1 MVNEIITS
9 AVGPT
14 IVVLFALLEVL
25 IIVGAAY
32 MISFVRKQIKES
44 KVAIDA
50 SMEENIV
57 ETVKRI
63 VKATNQKIVE
73 DMKKASG
80 NKKLS
85 EEQQLIIFDT
95 VKNNLL
101 HILNSDEV
109 KFLTGKYLNMDNA
122 LEYLIESAVADTKN
136 TAFETTKVIAEAI
149 VEEDRILS
157 DYFGDDDDD
166 EDEDDDYDFDEIDED
181 EDDLDVEDDSDS
193 AIANDNES
201 DENNSKMLKNNL
213 TQYGQMT
220 RFF

>member
-1 MVNEIITS
+1 MVNEIITA
-9 AVGPT
+9 AVEPT

-57 ETVKRI
+57 ETIKRI

-181 EDDLDVEDDSDS
+181 EDDLDAEDDSDS

-201 DENNSKMLKNNL
+201 DEK
-213 TQYGQMT
+213 
-220 RFF
+220 

>member
-166 EDEDDDYDFDEIDED
+166 DEDEDDDYDFDEIDED

-193 AIANDNES
+193 AIADDNES
-201 DENNSKMLKNNL
+201 DDKN
-213 TQYGQMT
+213 
-220 RFF
+220 

>member
-109 KFLTGKYLNMDNA
+109 KFLIGKYLNMDNA

-157 DYFGDDDDD
+157 DYFGDDDD

-201 DENNSKMLKNNL
+201 DENN
-213 TQYGQMT
+213 
-220 RFF
+220 

>member
-181 EDDLDVEDDSDS
+181 EDDLDAEDDSDS
-193 AIANDNES
+193 TSVPIVES
-201 DENNSKMLKNNL
+201 DEK
-213 TQYGQMT
+213 
-220 RFF
+220 

>member
-1 MVNEIITS
+1 MLNEIITS

-181 EDDLDVEDDSDS
+181 EDDLDAEDDSDS
-193 AIANDNES
+193 VIANDNES
-201 DENNSKMLKNNL
+201 DENN
-213 TQYGQMT
+213 
-220 RFF
+220 

>member
-157 DYFGDDDDD
+157 DYFGDDGDD

-201 DENNSKMLKNNL
+201 DENN
-213 TQYGQMT
+213 
-220 RFF
+220 

>member
-9 AVGPT
+9 AVEPT

-73 DMKKASG
+73 DMKKVSG

-201 DENNSKMLKNNL
+201 DENN
-213 TQYGQMT
+213 
-220 RFF
+220 

>member
-166 EDEDDDYDFDEIDED
+166 DEDEDEDYDFDEIDED
-181 EDDLDVEDDSDS
+181 EDDLDAEDDSDS
-193 AIANDNES
+193 VIANDNES
-201 DENNSKMLKNNL
+201 DENN
-213 TQYGQMT
+213 
-220 RFF
+220 

>member
-1 MVNEIITS
+1 MKMVNEIITS

-157 DYFGDDDDD
+157 DYFGDDD

-181 EDDLDVEDDSDS
+181 EDDLDAEDDSDS
-193 AIANDNES
+193 VIANDNES
-201 DENNSKMLKNNL
+201 DENN
-213 TQYGQMT
+213 
-220 RFF
+220 

>member
-85 EEQQLIIFDT
+85 EEQQLIIFDK

-201 DENNSKMLKNNL
+201 DENN
-213 TQYGQMT
+213 
-220 RFF
+220 

>member
-157 DYFGDDDDD
+157 DYFGDDDD

-181 EDDLDVEDDSDS
+181 EDDLDAEDDSDS
-193 AIANDNES
+193 TIANDNES
-201 DENNSKMLKNNL
+201 DENN
-213 TQYGQMT
+213 
-220 RFF
+220 

>member
-157 DYFGDDDDD
+157 DYFGDDDD

-201 DENNSKMLKNNL
+201 DENN
-213 TQYGQMT
+213 
-220 RFF
+220 

>member
-1 MVNEIITS
+1 MKMVNEIITS

-57 ETVKRI
+57 ATVKRI
-63 VKATNQKIVE
+63 VKATNKKIFD

-166 EDEDDDYDFDEIDED
+166 DEDEDDDYDFDEIDED

-201 DENNSKMLKNNL
+201 DENN
-213 TQYGQMT
+213 
-220 RFF
+220 

>member
-85 EEQQLIIFDT
+85 EEQQLVIFDT

-201 DENNSKMLKNNL
+201 DENN
-213 TQYGQMT
+213 
-220 RFF
+220 

>member
-1 MVNEIITS
+1 MVNEIITA

-201 DENNSKMLKNNL
+201 DENN
-213 TQYGQMT
+213 
-220 RFF
+220 

>member
-1 MVNEIITS
+1 MVNEIITA

-181 EDDLDVEDDSDS
+181 EDDLDAEDDSDS
-193 AIANDNES
+193 TSVPIVES
-201 DENNSKMLKNNL
+201 DEK
-213 TQYGQMT
+213 
-220 RFF
+220 

>member
-73 DMKKASG
+73 DMKKASS

-201 DENNSKMLKNNL
+201 DENN
-213 TQYGQMT
+213 
-220 RFF
+220 

>member
-166 EDEDDDYDFDEIDED
+166 DEDEDDDYDFDEIDED

-201 DENNSKMLKNNL
+201 DENN
-213 TQYGQMT
+213 
-220 RFF
+220 

>member
-193 AIANDNES
+193 AIDNDNES
-201 DENNSKMLKNNL
+201 DKKN
-213 TQYGQMT
+213 
-220 RFF
+220 

>member
-201 DENNSKMLKNNL
+201 DENN
-213 TQYGQMT
+213 
-220 RFF
+220 

>member
-181 EDDLDVEDDSDS
+181 EDDLDAEDDSES

-201 DENNSKMLKNNL
+201 DENN
-213 TQYGQMT
+213 
-220 RFF
+220 

>member
-201 DENNSKMLKNNL
+201 DEK
-213 TQYGQMT
+213 
-220 RFF
+220 

>member
-1 MVNEIITS
+1 MKMVNEIITS

-201 DENNSKMLKNNL
+201 DEK
-213 TQYGQMT
+213 
-220 RFF
+220 

>member
-181 EDDLDVEDDSDS
+181 EDDLDAEDDSDS

-201 DENNSKMLKNNL
+201 DENN
-213 TQYGQMT
+213 
-220 RFF
+220 

>member
-101 HILNSDEV
+101 HILSSSRLPMAKNS
-109 KFLTGKYLNMDNA
+109 
-122 LEYLIESAVADTKN
+122 
-136 TAFETTKVIAEAI
+136 
-149 VEEDRILS
+149 R
-157 DYFGDDDDD
+157 
-166 EDEDDDYDFDEIDED
+166 
-181 EDDLDVEDDSDS
+181 
-193 AIANDNES
+193 
-201 DENNSKMLKNNL
+201 
-213 TQYGQMT
+213 
-220 RFF
+220 

>member
-193 AIANDNES
+193 AIADDNES
-201 DENNSKMLKNNL
+201 DDKN
-213 TQYGQMT
+213 
-220 RFF
+220 

>member
-1 MVNEIITS
+1 MVNEIITA
-9 AVGPT
+9 AVEPT

-57 ETVKRI
+57 ETIKRV

-181 EDDLDVEDDSDS
+181 EDDLDAEDDSDS
-193 AIANDNES
+193 TIANDNES
-201 DENNSKMLKNNL
+201 DEK
-213 TQYGQMT
+213 
-220 RFF
+220 

>member
-1 MVNEIITS
+1 MKMVNEIITS

-109 KFLTGKYLNMDNA
+109 KFLTGKYVNMDNA

-201 DENNSKMLKNNL
+201 DENN
-213 TQYGQMT
+213 
-220 RFF
+220 

>member
-201 DENNSKMLKNNL
+201 DKNN
-213 TQYGQMT
+213 
-220 RFF
+220 

>member
-1 MVNEIITS
+1 MKMVNEIITS

-201 DENNSKMLKNNL
+201 DENN
-213 TQYGQMT
+213 
-220 RFF
+220 

>member
-181 EDDLDVEDDSDS
+181 EDDLDAEDDSDS
-193 AIANDNES
+193 TIANDNES
-201 DENNSKMLKNNL
+201 DENN
-213 TQYGQMT
+213 
-220 RFF
+220 

>member
-1 MVNEIITS
+1 MVNEIITA
-9 AVGPT
+9 AVEPT

-57 ETVKRI
+57 ETIKRV

-181 EDDLDVEDDSDS
+181 EDDLDAEDDSDS

-201 DENNSKMLKNNL
+201 DEK
-213 TQYGQMT
+213 
-220 RFF
+220 

>member
-9 AVGPT
+9 AVEPT

-201 DENNSKMLKNNL
+201 DENN
-213 TQYGQMT
+213 
-220 RFF
+220 

>member
-193 AIANDNES
+193 AIANDDES
-201 DENNSKMLKNNL
+201 DENN
-213 TQYGQMT
+213 
-220 RFF
+220 

>member
-157 DYFGDDDDD
+157 DYFGDRKS
-166 EDEDDDYDFDEIDED
+166 
-181 EDDLDVEDDSDS
+181 VV
-193 AIANDNES
+193 
-201 DENNSKMLKNNL
+201 
-213 TQYGQMT
+213 
-220 RFF
+220 